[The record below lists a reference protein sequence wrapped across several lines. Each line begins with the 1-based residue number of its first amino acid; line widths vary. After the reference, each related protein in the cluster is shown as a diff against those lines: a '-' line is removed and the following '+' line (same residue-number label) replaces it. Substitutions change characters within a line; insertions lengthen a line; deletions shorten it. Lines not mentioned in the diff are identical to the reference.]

1 MNFSK
6 YIQLY
11 FFIFAIFF
19 TACEVDNNWEKIE
32 ADYDPELIVFGL
44 ISLDPEIDSF
54 VKVYRTLELSEE
66 SEIIAS
72 TDTFKTD
79 DSTYIFS
86 NYEPAGLIKDAEVS
100 ITSNGIS
107 IPFNFV
113 SRQLFEREKNHYLDT
128 LGIFIPQP
136 GTIYTLNI
144 SVPGYPLVK
153 GELLTP
159 IIPVLI
165 DSLIQDTISIKRDY
179 NIVWEKLN
187 SGKGILT
194 GRLGGVKDGEVSDS
208 FIDCNP
214 NLDRVVDIQEGSYK
228 VLAKICDDPPLDI
241 MLPYKIGLMTMDDN
255 YYQYFIKGEGSKYNN
270 FLLGSETTAGYSVGI
285 QGALGVFGSIA
296 STMTTVLI
304 K

>member
-1 MNFSK
+1 MSFNK
-6 YIQLY
+6 YILL
-11 FFIFAIFF
+11 FIFIFIIF
-19 TACEVDNNWEKIE
+19 LTACEVDNNWEKIE

-44 ISLDPEIDSF
+44 ISLDPEVDSF

-66 SEIIAS
+66 SEIVVNN
-72 TDTFKTD
+72 DTIE
-79 DSTYIFS
+79 SNGNIYIYS
-86 NYEPAGLIKDAEVS
+86 NYEPAGLIKNAEVS
-100 ITSNGIS
+100 ITSNGNTT
-107 IPFNFV
+107 PFNFV
-113 SRQLFEREKNHYLDT
+113 SSQPYEREKNYYIDT

-153 GELLTP
+153 GELMTP

-241 MLPYKIGLMTMDDN
+241 MLPFKIGLMTMDDN

>member
-1 MNFSK
+1 MNFRK
-6 YIQLY
+6 YIQLC

-66 SEIIAS
+66 SEIVVNN
-72 TDTFKTD
+72 DTIE
-79 DSTYIFS
+79 SNGNVYIYS
-86 NYEPAGLIKDAEVS
+86 NYEPAGLIKNAEVS
-100 ITSNGIS
+100 ITSNGNTT
-107 IPFNFV
+107 PFNFV
-113 SRQLFEREKNHYLDT
+113 SSQPYEREKNYYIDT

-153 GELLTP
+153 GELMTP

-179 NIVWEKLN
+179 DIVWEKLN

-228 VLAKICDDPPLDI
+228 VLAKICDDPSLDI
-241 MLPYKIGLMTMDDN
+241 MLPFKIGLMTMDDN
-255 YYQYFIKGEGSKYNN
+255 YLS
-270 FLLGSETTAGYSVGI
+270 
-285 QGALGVFGSIA
+285 
-296 STMTTVLI
+296 LI
-304 K
+304 HI

>member
-1 MNFSK
+1 MSFNK
-6 YIQLY
+6 YILL
-11 FFIFAIFF
+11 FIFIFIIF
-19 TACEVDNNWEKIE
+19 LTACEVDNNWEKIE

-44 ISLDPEIDSF
+44 ISLDPEVDSF

-66 SEIIAS
+66 SEIVVNN
-72 TDTFKTD
+72 DTIE
-79 DSTYIFS
+79 SNGNIYIYS
-86 NYEPAGLIKDAEVS
+86 NYEPAGLIKNAEVS
-100 ITSNGIS
+100 ITSNGNTT
-107 IPFNFV
+107 PFNFV
-113 SRQLFEREKNHYLDT
+113 SSQPYEREKNYYIDT

-153 GELLTP
+153 GELMTP

-179 NIVWEKLN
+179 DIVWEKLN

-241 MLPYKIGLMTMDDN
+241 MLPFKIGLMTMDDN

-270 FLLGSETTAGYSVGI
+270 FLLGSGTTAGYSVGI

>member
-1 MNFSK
+1 MNFRK
-6 YIQLY
+6 YIQLC
-11 FFIFAIFF
+11 FFIFPIFF

-72 TDTFKTD
+72 TDTFQTD

-86 NYEPAGLIKDAEVS
+86 NYEPAGLIKNAEVS
-100 ITSNGIS
+100 ITSNGTS

-113 SRQLFEREKNHYLDT
+113 SSQLFEREKNHYLDT

-159 IIPVLI
+159 LIPVLI

-179 NIVWEKLN
+179 DIVWEKLN

-208 FIDCNP
+208 FIDCDP

-241 MLPYKIGLMTMDDN
+241 MLPFKIGLMTMDDN

-285 QGALGVFGSIA
+285 EGALGVFGSIA

>member
-1 MNFSK
+1 MSFNK
-6 YIQLY
+6 YILL
-11 FFIFAIFF
+11 FIFIFIIF
-19 TACEVDNNWEKIE
+19 LTACEVDNNWEKIE

-44 ISLDPEIDSF
+44 ISLDPEVDSF
-54 VKVYRTLELSEE
+54 IKVYRTLELSEE
-66 SEIIAS
+66 SEIVVNN
-72 TDTFKTD
+72 DTTESD
-79 DSTYIFS
+79 GNIDIFS
-86 NYEPAGLIKDAEVS
+86 NYEPAGLIKNAEVS
-100 ITSNGIS
+100 IISNGNTT
-107 IPFNFV
+107 PFNFV
-113 SRQLFEREKNHYLDT
+113 SSKPYEREKNYYIDT

-153 GELLTP
+153 GESLTP

-179 NIVWEKLN
+179 DIVWEKLN
-187 SGKGILT
+187 NGKGILT
-194 GRLGGVKDGEVSDS
+194 GRLGGVKDGVVSDS
-208 FIDCNP
+208 FVDCNP
-214 NLDRVVDIQEGSYK
+214 NLDRVIDIQEGSYK

-241 MLPYKIGLMTMDDN
+241 MLPFKIGLMTMDDN

-270 FLLGSETTAGYSVGI
+270 FLLGSGTTAGYSVGI

>member
-1 MNFSK
+1 M
-6 YIQLY
+6 
-11 FFIFAIFF
+11 
-19 TACEVDNNWEKIE
+19 EKID

-44 ISLDPEIDSF
+44 ISLDPEVDSF

-66 SEIIAS
+66 SEIVVNN
-72 TDTFKTD
+72 DTIE
-79 DSTYIFS
+79 SNGNIYIYS
-86 NYEPAGLIKDAEVS
+86 NYEPAGLIKNAEVS
-100 ITSNGIS
+100 IISNGNTT
-107 IPFNFV
+107 PFNFV
-113 SRQLFEREKNHYLDT
+113 SSQPYEREKNYYIDT

-144 SVPGYPLVK
+144 SVPGYPLVN

-179 NIVWEKLN
+179 DIVWEKLN

-241 MLPYKIGLMTMDDN
+241 MLPFKIGLMTMDDN

>member
-72 TDTFKTD
+72 TDTFQTD

-86 NYEPAGLIKDAEVS
+86 NYEPAGLIKNAEVS
-100 ITSNGIS
+100 IASNGTS

-113 SRQLFEREKNHYLDT
+113 SSQLFEREKNHYLDT

-159 IIPVLI
+159 LIPVLI

-179 NIVWEKLN
+179 DIVWEKLN

-241 MLPYKIGLMTMDDN
+241 MLPFKIGLMTMDDN

-270 FLLGSETTAGYSVGI
+270 FLLGSETSAGYSVGI

>member
-72 TDTFKTD
+72 TDTFQTD

-86 NYEPAGLIKDAEVS
+86 NYEPAGLIKNAEVS
-100 ITSNGIS
+100 ITSNGTS

-113 SRQLFEREKNHYLDT
+113 SSQLFEREKNHYLDT

-159 IIPVLI
+159 LIPVLI

-179 NIVWEKLN
+179 DIVWEKLN

-208 FIDCNP
+208 FIDCDP

>member
-1 MNFSK
+1 MNFRK
-6 YIQLY
+6 YIQLC
-11 FFIFAIFF
+11 FFIFPIFF

-72 TDTFKTD
+72 TDTFQTD

-86 NYEPAGLIKDAEVS
+86 NYEPAGLIKNAEVS
-100 ITSNGIS
+100 IASNGTS

-113 SRQLFEREKNHYLDT
+113 SSQLFEREKNHYLDT

-159 IIPVLI
+159 LIPVLI

-187 SGKGILT
+187 NGKGILT
-194 GRLGGVKDGEVSDS
+194 GRLVGLKDEEVSES
-208 FIDCNP
+208 FVDCDP
-214 NLDRVVDIQEGSYK
+214 NLDRVVDIQDGTYT
-228 VLAKICDDPPLDI
+228 VVAKICDYTPLEV
-241 MLPYKIGLMTMDDN
+241 MLPFKIGLMTMDEN
-255 YYQYFIKGEGSKYNN
+255 YYEYFIKGEGSKYNN

-285 QGALGVFGSIA
+285 EGALGVFGSIA

>member
-1 MNFSK
+1 MSFNK
-6 YIQLY
+6 YILL
-11 FFIFAIFF
+11 FIFIFIIF
-19 TACEVDNNWEKIE
+19 LTACEVDNNWEKIE

-44 ISLDPEIDSF
+44 ISLDPEVDSF

-66 SEIIAS
+66 SEIVVNN
-72 TDTFKTD
+72 DTIE
-79 DSTYIFS
+79 SNGNIYIYS
-86 NYEPAGLIKDAEVS
+86 NYEPAGLIKNAEVS
-100 ITSNGIS
+100 ITSNGNTT
-107 IPFNFV
+107 PFNFV
-113 SRQLFEREKNHYLDT
+113 SSQPYEREKNYYIDT

-153 GELLTP
+153 GESLTP

-179 NIVWEKLN
+179 DIVWEKLN

-241 MLPYKIGLMTMDDN
+241 MLPFKIGLMTMDDN

>member
-1 MNFSK
+1 MNFRK
-6 YIQLY
+6 YIQLC

-72 TDTFKTD
+72 TDTFQTD

-86 NYEPAGLIKDAEVS
+86 NYEPAGLIKNAEVS
-100 ITSNGIS
+100 ITSNGTS

-113 SRQLFEREKNHYLDT
+113 SSQLFEREKNHYLDT

-159 IIPVLI
+159 LIPVLI

-241 MLPYKIGLMTMDDN
+241 MLPFKIGLMTMDDN

>member
-1 MNFSK
+1 MNFRN

-11 FFIFAIFF
+11 FFVFIIFF
-19 TACEVDNNWEKIE
+19 TACEVDSSWEKIE

-44 ISLDPEIDSF
+44 ISLDPQIESF

-66 SEIIAS
+66 SEIIVES
-72 TDTFKTD
+72 DTFQTD
-79 DSTYIFS
+79 GNTYIFS
-86 NYEPAGLIKDAEVS
+86 NYEPSGLIKNAEVS
-100 ITSNGIS
+100 ISSNGNS
-107 IPFNFV
+107 IPFTFV
-113 SRQLFEREKNHYLDT
+113 SSQSFEREKNYYLDT

-187 SGKGILT
+187 NGKGILT

-208 FIDCNP
+208 FIDCDL
-214 NLDRVVDIQEGSYK
+214 NLDRVVDIQDGTYT
-228 VLAKICDDPPLDI
+228 VVAKICDYAPLEA

-255 YYQYFIKGEGSKYNN
+255 YYEYFIKGEGSKYNN

-296 STMTTVLI
+296 STMTRVLI

>member
-1 MNFSK
+1 MNFRK
-6 YIQLY
+6 YIQLC
-11 FFIFAIFF
+11 FFIFSIFF

-66 SEIIAS
+66 SEIVVNN
-72 TDTFKTD
+72 DTIE
-79 DSTYIFS
+79 SNGNIYIYS
-86 NYEPAGLIKDAEVS
+86 NYEPAGLIKNAEVS
-100 ITSNGIS
+100 ITSNGNTT
-107 IPFNFV
+107 PFNFV
-113 SRQLFEREKNHYLDT
+113 SSQPYEREKNYYIDT

-144 SVPGYPLVK
+144 SVPGYPLIK
-153 GELLTP
+153 GESLTP

-179 NIVWEKLN
+179 DIVWEKLN

-241 MLPYKIGLMTMDDN
+241 MLPFKIGLMTMDDN

>member
-100 ITSNGIS
+100 ISSNGIS
-107 IPFNFV
+107 FPFNFV
-113 SRQLFEREKNHYLDT
+113 SSQIFEREKNHYLDT

>member
-1 MNFSK
+1 MNFRN
-6 YIQLY
+6 YIQLC
-11 FFIFAIFF
+11 FFIFPIFF

-72 TDTFKTD
+72 TDTFQTD

-86 NYEPAGLIKDAEVS
+86 NYEPAGLIKNAEVS
-100 ITSNGIS
+100 ITSNGTS

-113 SRQLFEREKNHYLDT
+113 SSQLFEREKNHYLDT

-159 IIPVLI
+159 LIPVLI

-179 NIVWEKLN
+179 DIVWEKLN

-241 MLPYKIGLMTMDDN
+241 MLPFKIGLMTMDDN

-270 FLLGSETTAGYSVGI
+270 FLLGSETSAGYSVGI

>member
-1 MNFSK
+1 MNFRK
-6 YIQLY
+6 YIQLC
-11 FFIFAIFF
+11 FFIFPIFF

-72 TDTFKTD
+72 TDTFQTD

-159 IIPVLI
+159 LIPVLI

-179 NIVWEKLN
+179 DIVWEKLN

-241 MLPYKIGLMTMDDN
+241 MLPFKIGLMTMDDN

-270 FLLGSETTAGYSVGI
+270 FLLGSGTTAGYSVGI

>member
-1 MNFSK
+1 MSFNK
-6 YIQLY
+6 YILL
-11 FFIFAIFF
+11 FIFIFIIF
-19 TACEVDNNWEKIE
+19 LTACEVDNNWEKIE

-44 ISLDPEIDSF
+44 ISLDPEVDSF

-66 SEIIAS
+66 SEIVVNN
-72 TDTFKTD
+72 DTIE
-79 DSTYIFS
+79 SNGNIYIYS
-86 NYEPAGLIKDAEVS
+86 NYEPAGLIKNAEVS
-100 ITSNGIS
+100 IISNGNTT
-107 IPFNFV
+107 PFNFV
-113 SRQLFEREKNHYLDT
+113 SSQPYEREKNYYIDT

-144 SVPGYPLVK
+144 RVPGYPLVK
-153 GELLTP
+153 GESLTP

-179 NIVWEKLN
+179 DIVWEKLN

-241 MLPYKIGLMTMDDN
+241 MLPFKIGLMTMDDN

>member
-44 ISLDPEIDSF
+44 ISLDPEVDSF

-66 SEIIAS
+66 SEIVVNN
-72 TDTFKTD
+72 DTIE
-79 DSTYIFS
+79 SNGNIYIYS
-86 NYEPAGLIKDAEVS
+86 NYEPAGLIKNAEVS
-100 ITSNGIS
+100 IISNGNTT
-107 IPFNFV
+107 PFNFV
-113 SRQLFEREKNHYLDT
+113 SSQPYEREKNYYIDT

-153 GELLTP
+153 GELMTP

-179 NIVWEKLN
+179 DIVWEKLN

-194 GRLGGVKDGEVSDS
+194 GRLGGVKDGEVSDL

-214 NLDRVVDIQEGSYK
+214 NLDRVVDVQEGSYK

-241 MLPYKIGLMTMDDN
+241 MLPFKIGLMTMDDN

>member
-1 MNFSK
+1 MSFRK
-6 YIQLY
+6 YIQS
-11 FFIFAIFF
+11 FFFVFIILF
-19 TACEVDNNWEKIE
+19 TACEVDTNWEKIE

-66 SEIIAS
+66 SEIVVNN
-72 TDTFKTD
+72 DTIEID
-79 DSTYIFS
+79 GNIYIYS
-86 NYEPAGLIKDAEVS
+86 NYEPAGLIKNAEVF
-100 ITSNGIS
+100 IISNGNT

-113 SRQLFEREKNHYLDT
+113 SSKPYEREKNYYIDT
-128 LGIFIPQP
+128 LGIFIPQS

-144 SVPGYPLVK
+144 SVPGYTLVK

-179 NIVWEKLN
+179 DIVWEKLN
-187 SGKGILT
+187 NGKGILT
-194 GRLGGVKDGEVSDS
+194 GRLGGVKDGVVSDS
-208 FIDCNP
+208 FVDCNP
-214 NLDRVVDIQEGSYK
+214 NLDRVIDIQEGSYK

-241 MLPYKIGLMTMDDN
+241 MLPFKIGLMTMDDN
-255 YYQYFIKGEGSKYNN
+255 YYQYFIKGEGNKYNN

>member
-1 MNFSK
+1 MNFRK
-6 YIQLY
+6 YIQLC
-11 FFIFAIFF
+11 FFIFPIFF

-44 ISLDPEIDSF
+44 ISLDPEVDSF

-72 TDTFKTD
+72 TDTFQTD

-86 NYEPAGLIKDAEVS
+86 NYEPAGLIKNAEVS
-100 ITSNGIS
+100 ITSNGTS

-113 SRQLFEREKNHYLDT
+113 SSQLFEREKNHYLDT

-159 IIPVLI
+159 LIPVLI

-179 NIVWEKLN
+179 DIVWEKLN

>member
-1 MNFSK
+1 MSFNK
-6 YIQLY
+6 YILL
-11 FFIFAIFF
+11 FIFIFIIF
-19 TACEVDNNWEKIE
+19 LTACEVDNNWEKIE

-44 ISLDPEIDSF
+44 ISLDPEVDSF

-66 SEIIAS
+66 SEIVVNN
-72 TDTFKTD
+72 DTIE
-79 DSTYIFS
+79 SNGNIYIYS
-86 NYEPAGLIKDAEVS
+86 NYEPAGLIKNAEVS
-100 ITSNGIS
+100 ITSNGNTT
-107 IPFNFV
+107 PFNFV
-113 SRQLFEREKNHYLDT
+113 SSQPYEREKNYYIDT

-153 GELLTP
+153 GELMTP

-179 NIVWEKLN
+179 DIVWEKLN

-241 MLPYKIGLMTMDDN
+241 MLPFKIGLMTMDDN

>member
-1 MNFSK
+1 LSFSK
-6 YIQLY
+6 YIQLLISV
-11 FFIFAIFF
+11 FIIFL
-19 TACEVDNNWEKIE
+19 TACEVGNNWEKIE
-32 ADYDPELIVFGL
+32 ADYNPELIVFGL
-44 ISLDPEIDSF
+44 ISLDPEVDSF

-66 SEIIAS
+66 SEIVVNN
-72 TDTFKTD
+72 DTTESD
-79 DSTYIFS
+79 GNIDIFS
-86 NYEPAGLIKDAEVS
+86 NYEPAGLIKNAEVS
-100 ITSNGIS
+100 IISNGNTT
-107 IPFNFV
+107 PFNFV
-113 SRQLFEREKNHYLDT
+113 SSQPYEREKNYYIDT

-153 GELLTP
+153 GESLTP

-179 NIVWEKLN
+179 DIVWEKLN

-241 MLPYKIGLMTMDDN
+241 MLPFKIGLMTMDDN

-270 FLLGSETTAGYSVGI
+270 FLLGSGTTAGYSVGI
-285 QGALGVFGSIA
+285 EGALGVFGSIA
-296 STMTTVLI
+296 STMTTVII

>member
-1 MNFSK
+1 MNFRK
-6 YIQLY
+6 YIQLC
-11 FFIFAIFF
+11 FFIFPIFF

-72 TDTFKTD
+72 TDTFQTD

-86 NYEPAGLIKDAEVS
+86 NYEPAGLIKNAEVS
-100 ITSNGIS
+100 ITSNGTS

-113 SRQLFEREKNHYLDT
+113 SSQLFEREKNHYLDT

-159 IIPVLI
+159 LIPVLI

-179 NIVWEKLN
+179 DIVWEKLN

-241 MLPYKIGLMTMDDN
+241 MLPFKIGLMTMDDN

>member
-86 NYEPAGLIKDAEVS
+86 NYEPAGLIKNAEVS

-159 IIPVLI
+159 LIPVLI

-179 NIVWEKLN
+179 DIVWEKLN

>member
-153 GELLTP
+153 GELMTP

-179 NIVWEKLN
+179 DIVWEKLN

-241 MLPYKIGLMTMDDN
+241 MLPFKIGLMTMDDN

>member
-1 MNFSK
+1 MSFNK
-6 YIQLY
+6 YILL
-11 FFIFAIFF
+11 FIFIFIIF
-19 TACEVDNNWEKIE
+19 LTACEVDNNWEKIE

-44 ISLDPEIDSF
+44 ISLDPEVDSF
-54 VKVYRTLELSEE
+54 IKVYRTLELSEE
-66 SEIIAS
+66 SEIVVNN
-72 TDTFKTD
+72 DTTESD
-79 DSTYIFS
+79 GNIDIFS
-86 NYEPAGLIKDAEVS
+86 NYEPAGLIKNAEVS
-100 ITSNGIS
+100 IISNGNTT
-107 IPFNFV
+107 PFNFV
-113 SRQLFEREKNHYLDT
+113 SSKPYEREKNYYIDT

-153 GELLTP
+153 GESLTP

-179 NIVWEKLN
+179 DIVWEKLN

-241 MLPYKIGLMTMDDN
+241 MLPFKIGLMTMDDN

-270 FLLGSETTAGYSVGI
+270 FLLGSGTTAGYSVGI

>member
-72 TDTFKTD
+72 TDTFQTD

-86 NYEPAGLIKDAEVS
+86 NYEPAGLIKNAEVS
-100 ITSNGIS
+100 ITSNGTS

-113 SRQLFEREKNHYLDT
+113 SSQLFEREKNHYLDT

-179 NIVWEKLN
+179 DIVWEKLN

-285 QGALGVFGSIA
+285 EGALGVFGSIA

>member
-1 MNFSK
+1 MNFRK
-6 YIQLY
+6 YIQLC
-11 FFIFAIFF
+11 FFIFPIFF

-44 ISLDPEIDSF
+44 ISLDPEVDSF

-72 TDTFKTD
+72 TDTFQTD

-86 NYEPAGLIKDAEVS
+86 NYEPAGLIKNAEVS
-100 ITSNGIS
+100 ITSNGTS

-113 SRQLFEREKNHYLDT
+113 SSQLFEREKNHYLDT

-159 IIPVLI
+159 LIPVLI

-179 NIVWEKLN
+179 DIVWEKLN

-241 MLPYKIGLMTMDDN
+241 MLPFKIGLMTMDDN

>member
-1 MNFSK
+1 MNFRK
-6 YIQLY
+6 YIQLC
-11 FFIFAIFF
+11 FFIFPIFF

-44 ISLDPEIDSF
+44 ISLDPEVDSF

-72 TDTFKTD
+72 TDTFQID

-86 NYEPAGLIKDAEVS
+86 NYEPAGLIKNAEVS
-100 ITSNGIS
+100 IASNGTS

-113 SRQLFEREKNHYLDT
+113 SSQLFEREKNHYLDT

-159 IIPVLI
+159 LIPVLI

-179 NIVWEKLN
+179 DIVWEKLN

-285 QGALGVFGSIA
+285 EGALGVFGSIA

>member
-1 MNFSK
+1 MNFRK
-6 YIQLY
+6 YTELC

-44 ISLDPEIDSF
+44 ISLDPEVDSF
-54 VKVYRTLELSEE
+54 VKVYRTLKLSEE
-66 SEIIAS
+66 SEIVLNN
-72 TDTFKTD
+72 DTIE
-79 DSTYIFS
+79 SNGNIYIYS
-86 NYEPAGLIKDAEVS
+86 NYEPAGLIKNAEVS
-100 ITSNGIS
+100 IISNGNTT
-107 IPFNFV
+107 PFNFV
-113 SRQLFEREKNHYLDT
+113 SSQPYEREKNYYIDT

-153 GELLTP
+153 GKSLTP

-179 NIVWEKLN
+179 DIVWEKLN

-194 GRLGGVKDGEVSDS
+194 GRLGGIKDGEVSDS

-214 NLDRVVDIQEGSYK
+214 NLNRVVDIQEGSYK
-228 VLAKICDDPPLDI
+228 VLAKICDDAPLDI
-241 MLPYKIGLMTMDDN
+241 MLPFKIGLMTMDDN